1 MGDGAV
7 RQGALNETFNMAM
20 LWKLPVIFICENNG
34 YAMGTSVQRTTNM
47 TDLYKIGLGFDMP
60 CAPVDGMSCE
70 AVHTAMD
77 EAVDRARRG
86 DGPTFL
92 EIKTYRYKGHSMSD
106 PAKYRSKEEVEDYKQ
121 KDPIEQVRA
130 TILKKKYADE
140 KWLEEVDQKIK
151 DIVEASVQFAEES
164 PYPAASELYTDVYVQ
179 SDYPYIMD

>member
-1 MGDGAV
+1 
-7 RQGALNETFNMAM
+7 
-20 LWKLPVIFICENNG
+20 
-34 YAMGTSVQRTTNM
+34 
-47 TDLYKIGLGFDMP
+47 
-60 CAPVDGMSCE
+60 
-70 AVHTAMD
+70 MD

-121 KDPIEQVRA
+121 KDPIEQVKA
-130 TILKKKYADE
+130 AILKKKYADE

-151 DIVEASVQFAEES
+151 DIVEASVQFAEDS